1 MSSLFDDLI
10 LPGFGPG
17 GPRAGALGDDSE
29 RAPGAVGSRR
39 DDEVGPDGIPG
50 WAVAGHEPAAR
61 HGADP
66 DPRGTPRNARAIHL
80 PRFLTN
86 FLVAKRSGR
95 QVVSTLIAATKK
107 GRNTVAA
114 LKVSQGIPRL
124 THWSLRHGVYFEP
137 ANLAP

>member
-50 WAVAGHEPAAR
+50 WSRLVCSRPEVEAGLAA
-61 HGADP
+61 A
-66 DPRGTPRNARAIHL
+66 
-80 PRFLTN
+80 
-86 FLVAKRSGR
+86 AKRLSADVTEG
-95 QVVSTLIAATKK
+95 S
-107 GRNTVAA
+107 
-114 LKVSQGIPRL
+114 
-124 THWSLRHGVYFEP
+124 W
-137 ANLAP
+137 